1 MKECKLTVV
10 IRCKDPKI
18 SAGSAGES
26 VIAALEDHGIDPV
39 SVYCQNYK
47 DGMVGSLIRIRSR
60 NK

>member
-1 MKECKLTVV
+1 MKEFKLTVV

-47 DGMVGSLIRIRSR
+47 EWDGLDL
-60 NK
+60 